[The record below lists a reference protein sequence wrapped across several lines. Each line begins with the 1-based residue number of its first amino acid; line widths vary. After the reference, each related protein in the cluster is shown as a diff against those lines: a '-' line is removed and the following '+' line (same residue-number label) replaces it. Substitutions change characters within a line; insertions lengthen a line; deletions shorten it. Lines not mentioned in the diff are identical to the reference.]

1 MHKIPADRI
10 PARLTSSQ
18 YNTINDSDNNTA
30 EYFLI
35 ATAPKRVKG
44 EKREDTLNTAVG
56 RTY

>member
-1 MHKIPADRI
+1 MDRI
-10 PARLTSSQ
+10 PARLTRSQ

-44 EKREDTLNTAVG
+44 EKGKTL
-56 RTY
+56 